1 VGGWY
6 HPGVA
11 GLVGIAGVSMFPRP
25 RPASLLLAALVALFA
40 TSLPAP
46 AHAQLEPSL
55 DAQRFMPSGSYHGF
69 VVVPTA
75 QLLPE
80 KRFGFD
86 VIFNVAANP
95 LQQSTSDFTREIGA
109 IDTLVAFHGRVG
121 FAFAKWAEI
130 DLTWAFLQFARTDAG
145 LAVIGGDASEVFSF
159 GDLQIEGRFKPLF
172 EEKHF
177 ISLMIR
183 PFVTFPT
190 GNRKLF
196 LTSGVPTVGVD
207 VTVSRT
213 LWRFNLA
220 GHIGYRLKEP
230 GFAQVGVNLAA
241 DDEILY
247 GLGVGFQVIPDRLD
261 INLEL
266 DGVGVVGPG
275 LSAVGVYD
283 GRGAAHSPLELFLD
297 ARIQTDKG
305 IDIVVG
311 GGPGLTPGAGTP
323 TARFF
328 AGVSYAPSRDRDRDG
343 ILDPDDACVDD
354 PEDFDDFEDTDGCP
368 EDDNDGDGLLDDND
382 KCPVDPEDRDSFQD
396 EDGCP
401 DPDNDADGILDLQ
414 DGCPD
419 EAEDQDRFEDEDGCP
434 DVDNDQDGVLDRNDL
449 CPMDAEDMDGWDD
462 DDGCPD
468 PDNDEDGFLDADDLC
483 PDKPEN
489 VNDFKDDDGCPD
501 DVIAVVREGKIVILE
516 KVLFVTA
523 KDKILKRSENVLQA
537 VKDRLNESPGI
548 TKVRIEGH
556 TDDRGSDTYNQ
567 RLSEKRANAI
577 LRFLVKNGIDPDRLE
592 AVGYGEAKPID
603 TNKTEDGRERNRRV
617 EFTILEQKSS
627 VEMKGVDLPK

>member
-1 VGGWY
+1 
-6 HPGVA
+6 
-11 GLVGIAGVSMFPRP
+11 MFSRP
-25 RPASLLLAALVALFA
+25 RQLLLLSLASVALVL
-40 TSLPAP
+40 SVAP
-46 AHAQLEPSL
+46 KAAHAQLEPSL
-55 DAQRFMPSGSYHGF
+55 DVQRFLPSGSYHGF
-69 VVVPTA
+69 VAVPTA
-75 QLLPE
+75 QLLPV

-86 VIFNVAANP
+86 VIFSLAANP
-95 LQQSTSDFTREIGA
+95 LQQSTSDFTRETGA
-109 IDTLVAFHGRVG
+109 IDVLAAFHGRVG
-121 FAFAKWAEI
+121 FAFTSWAEI
-130 DLTWAFLQFARTDAG
+130 DLTWAFLQFARTDSG
-145 LAVIGGDASEVFSF
+145 LATIGGDPAEVFSF

-172 EEKHF
+172 EEKHV

-207 VTVSRT
+207 LTVSRT

-220 GHIGYRLKEP
+220 GNIGYRLKEP

-247 GLGVGFQVIPDRLD
+247 GLGVGFQVIPNRLD

-275 LSAVGVYD
+275 LSAIGDYG
-283 GRGAAHSPLELFLD
+283 GRGAAHSPLELFVN
-297 ARIQTDKG
+297 ARIRTDKG
-305 IDIVVG
+305 IDIIVG

-328 AGVSYAPSRDRDRDG
+328 AGVSYAPSRDRDGDG
-343 ILDPDDACVDD
+343 ILDPDDKCVAD
-354 PEDFDDFEDTDGCP
+354 PEDFDDFEDIDGCP
-368 EDDNDGDGLLDDND
+368 EADNDQDGILDGADS
-382 KCPVDPEDRDSFQD
+382 CPVDAEDIDNFRD

-401 DPDNDADGILDLQ
+401 DVDNDSDGILDGQ
-414 DGCPD
+414 DGCPL
-419 EAEDQDRFEDEDGCP
+419 EAEDPDRFEDEDGCP
-434 DVDNDQDGVLDRNDL
+434 DVDNDYDGILDRNDL
-449 CPMDAEDMDGWDD
+449 CPVDAEDMDGWND

-468 PDNDEDGFLDADDLC
+468 PDNDGDGFLDASDLC
-483 PDKPEN
+483 PNAAEN
-489 VNDFKDDDGCPD
+489 INEFKDDDGCPD
-501 DVIAVVREGKIVILE
+501 DVIAVIREGKIVILE

-523 KDKILKRSENVLQA
+523 KDKILKRSERVLQA
-537 VKDRLNESPGI
+537 VKDRLNETPTI

-577 LRFLVKNGIDPDRLE
+577 LRFLVKNGIAPERLE
-592 AVGYGEAKPID
+592 AVGFGEAKPID
-603 TNKTEDGRERNRRV
+603 ANKTEDGRERNRRV
-617 EFTILEQKSS
+617 DFTIVSQTST
-627 VEMKGVDLPK
+627 VEMKGVDRPE